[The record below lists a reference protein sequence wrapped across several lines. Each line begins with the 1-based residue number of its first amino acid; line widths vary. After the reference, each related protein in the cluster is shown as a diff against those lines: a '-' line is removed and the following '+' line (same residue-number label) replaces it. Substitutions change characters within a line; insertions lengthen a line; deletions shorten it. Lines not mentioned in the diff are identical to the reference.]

1 MSYPGNP
8 QDPYAQPGGQPP
20 GYQQGGHPSGGFQQ
34 PGYPSGGFHQS
45 ASGYPSGGFAQ
56 PGYPQQPPPA
66 FGQQPPG
73 QPGGYGQ
80 YPPPQYAA
88 GYPGYGQPAKSGR
101 PGMVTAAAVLAFV
114 WGGLGLF
121 WSVIALFAGS
131 VLSAASSAVCDSNST
146 YLYDSDTRDACNAVS
161 GAGTFLIVIT
171 IGLIVV
177 AALLIAGGVTAINGK
192 NGQILV
198 IACALY
204 AVLAIVGLIVSGA
217 FGISY
222 LLGVV
227 VPVLI
232 VVFMLN
238 SQSRA
243 WFRSVG
249 GKTF

>member
-1 MSYPGNP
+1 MGYPGNP
-8 QDPYAQPGGQPP
+8 NDPYAQQGGPQPGS
-20 GYQQGGHPSGGFQQ
+20 QQGGYPSGGFQQ
-34 PGYPSGGFHQS
+34 PGYPSGGFQQPS
-45 ASGYPSGGFAQ
+45 PQQPYPGQPGGYGQ
-56 PGYPQQPPPA
+56 PGYGQP
-66 FGQQPPG
+66 GYG

-80 YPPPQYAA
+80 YPSQPQYAT
-88 GYPGYGQPAKSGR
+88 GYPGYGQPVKAGR

-114 WGGLGLF
+114 WGGLGIL
-121 WSVIALFAGS
+121 WSIIALFAGS
-131 VLSAASSAVCDSNST
+131 VLSAASSAVCDPNSV
-146 YLYDSDTRDACNAVS
+146 YYDSDTRDACNAVS
-161 GAGTFLIVIT
+161 GVGTFLVVIT

-217 FGISY
+217 FGVSY
-222 LLGVV
+222 LLGIV

-238 SQSRA
+238 SGSRN

>member
-1 MSYPGNP
+1 MGYPGNP
-8 QDPYAQPGGQPP
+8 NDPYAQQGGPQPGS
-20 GYQQGGHPSGGFQQ
+20 QQGGYPSGGFQQ
-34 PGYPSGGFHQS
+34 PGYPSGGFQQPNPQQPYPGQPG
-45 ASGYPSGGFAQ
+45 GYGHPGYGQ
-56 PGYPQQPPPA
+56 PGY
-66 FGQQPPG
+66 G

-80 YPPPQYAA
+80 YPSQPQYAT
-88 GYPGYGQPAKSGR
+88 GYPGYGQPVKAGR

-114 WGGLGLF
+114 WGGLGIL
-121 WSVIALFAGS
+121 WSIIALFAGS
-131 VLSAASSAVCDSNST
+131 VLSAASSAVCDSNSV
-146 YLYDSDTRDACNAVS
+146 YYDSDTRDACNAVS
-161 GAGTFLIVIT
+161 GVGTFLVVIT

-217 FGISY
+217 FGVSY
-222 LLGVV
+222 LLGIV

-238 SQSRA
+238 SGSRN

>member
-34 PGYPSGGFHQS
+34 PGYPSGGFQQS

-80 YPPPQYAA
+80 YPPPQDAA

>member
-20 GYQQGGHPSGGFQQ
+20 GYQPGGYPSGGFQQ
-34 PGYPSGGFHQS
+34 PGYPSGGFQQPG
-45 ASGYPSGGFAQ
+45 SGYPSGGFQQ
-56 PGYPQQPPPA
+56 PGYPQQPA
-66 FGQQPPG
+66 FGQQPPPG

-243 WFRSVG
+243 WFRS
-249 GKTF
+249 

>member
-34 PGYPSGGFHQS
+34 PGYPSGGFQQS

>member
-8 QDPYAQPGGQPP
+8 NDPYAQQGGQQP
-20 GYQQGGHPSGGFQQ
+20 GYQQPGHQPGGYPSGGFQQ
-34 PGYPSGGFHQS
+34 PGYPSGGFQ
-45 ASGYPSGGFAQ
+45 Q
-56 PGYPQQPPPA
+56 PGYPHQPYQQPPS
-66 FGQQPPG
+66 G

-80 YPPPQYAA
+80 YPPPAQYGA
-88 GYPGYGQPAKSGR
+88 GYPGGYGQPVKAGR

-114 WGGLGLF
+114 WGGLGIL
-121 WSVIALFAGS
+121 WSIIALFAGS
-131 VLSAASSAVCDSNST
+131 VLSAASSAVCDSNSV
-146 YLYDSDTRDACNAVS
+146 YYDSDTRDACNAVS
-161 GAGTFLIVIT
+161 GVGTFLIVIT

-217 FGISY
+217 FGVSY

-238 SQSRA
+238 SGSRN
-243 WFRSVG
+243 WLRSVG

>member
-8 QDPYAQPGGQPP
+8 QDPYAQPGGPAP
-20 GYQQGGHPSGGFQQ
+20 GYQQGGFPSGGFQQ
-34 PGYPSGGFHQS
+34 PGYPSGGFGQP
-45 ASGYPSGGFAQ
+45 GPPSGGFGQ
-56 PGYPQQPPPA
+56 PGYPQQQPFHQPP
-66 FGQQPPG
+66 PPG

-80 YPPPQYAA
+80 YPPPQYAP

-121 WSVIALFAGS
+121 WSIIALFAGS
-131 VLSAASSAVCDSNST
+131 VLSAASSAVCDANST

-161 GAGTFLIVIT
+161 GVGTFLIVIT

-204 AVLAIVGLIVSGA
+204 AILAIVGLIASGA
-217 FGISY
+217 FGFGY

-232 VVFMLN
+232 VIFMLN
-238 SQSRA
+238 RQSRD

>member
-1 MSYPGNP
+1 MSTPGYPGNP
-8 QDPYAQPGGQPP
+8 NDPYASGPQPHAGYGQQPGYGGQPGQPAYGQPTYGQP
-20 GYQQGGHPSGGFQQ
+20 GYQQ
-34 PGYPSGGFHQS
+34 PGYPSGGF
-45 ASGYPSGGFAQ
+45 
-56 PGYPQQPPPA
+56 QQPY
-66 FGQQPPG
+66 PG
-73 QPGGYGQ
+73 QPGPAGYGQ
-80 YPPPQYAA
+80 YPPPQYGA
-88 GYPGYGQPAKSGR
+88 GYPGYGQPAKAGR

-114 WGGLGLF
+114 WGGLGIL
-121 WSVIALFAGS
+121 WSIIALFAGS
-131 VLSAASSAVCDSNST
+131 VLSAASSAVCDSNSV
-146 YLYDSDTRDACNAVS
+146 YYDSDTRDACNAVS
-161 GAGTFLIVIT
+161 GVGTFLIVIT

-192 NGQILV
+192 NGQLLV

-217 FGISY
+217 FGVGY

-232 VVFMLN
+232 VVFIMN

>member
-34 PGYPSGGFHQS
+34 PGYPSGGFQQS

-56 PGYPQQPPPA
+56 PGYPQQPPPV

>member
-34 PGYPSGGFHQS
+34 PGYPSGGFQQS

-146 YLYDSDTRDACNAVS
+146 YLYDSDTREACNAVS

>member
-1 MSYPGNP
+1 
-8 QDPYAQPGGQPP
+8 
-20 GYQQGGHPSGGFQQ
+20 
-34 PGYPSGGFHQS
+34 
-45 ASGYPSGGFAQ
+45 
-56 PGYPQQPPPA
+56 
-66 FGQQPPG
+66 
-73 QPGGYGQ
+73 
-80 YPPPQYAA
+80 
-88 GYPGYGQPAKSGR
+88 
-101 PGMVTAAAVLAFV
+101 MVTAAAVLAFV
-114 WGGLGLF
+114 WGGLGIL
-121 WSVIALFAGS
+121 WSIVALFAGS

-161 GAGTFLIVIT
+161 GVGTFLIVIT

-217 FGISY
+217 FGVSY

-232 VVFMLN
+232 VVFIMN

-249 GKTF
+249 GRTF

>member
-8 QDPYAQPGGQPP
+8 NDPYAQQGGQQP
-20 GYQQGGHPSGGFQQ
+20 GYQQGGGYPSGGFQQ
-34 PGYPSGGFHQS
+34 PGYPSGGFQ
-45 ASGYPSGGFAQ
+45 Q
-56 PGYPQQPPPA
+56 PGYPQQPYQ
-66 FGQQPPG
+66 QQPPG

-80 YPPPQYAA
+80 YPSQPQYAA
-88 GYPGYGQPAKSGR
+88 AGYPSGYGQQPAKAGR

-121 WSVIALFAGS
+121 WSVIALLAGS
-131 VLSAASSAVCDSNST
+131 VFSAASSAVCDSNSA
-146 YLYDSDTRDACNAVS
+146 YLDSDTRQACSAVS
-161 GAGTFLIVIT
+161 GVGTFLIVVT
-171 IGLIVV
+171 IGLILV
-177 AALLIAGGVTAINGK
+177 AALLIAGGVTALNGK
-192 NGQILV
+192 NGQLLV
-198 IACALY
+198 IACAAY
-204 AVLAIVGLIVSGA
+204 VVLAIVAIIVSGG
-217 FGISY
+217 FGFAY

-232 VVFMLN
+232 VVFVMN